1 MSVDPRIGLELEK
14 LNNSCEKIN
23 NLEVN
28 LGKWKKLLFIALWR
42 LSTHTLVFFFLW
54 SEDELKRN
62 YQELQETS
70 QEEIGLISGKIKNA
84 IDLAKPFYEARRH
97 VAELMKDLRVDQSD
111 HEKSKTNLA
120 AAKEMVRITWMP
132 FPVRILLRENLISG
146 VPCRTKCNPGKLW
159 SPRDTSAF
167 CLTLFRFFR
176 TLKMAVGLTLRCKRW
191 SAMPPAESTNTRMSA
206 IGKYILLVDLFVHN

>member
-28 LGKWKKLLFIALWR
+28 LGKWKKFLFIALWR
-42 LSTHTLVFFFLW
+42 LSTHTRDFFFLW

-97 VAELMKDLRVDQSD
+97 VAEMMKDLRVDQSNHD
-111 HEKSKTNLA
+111 KSKTNLA
-120 AAKEMVRITWMP
+120 AAKEMVCMRWMP
-132 FPVRILLRENLISG
+132 FPVRIWLRENSISG
-146 VPCRTKCNPGKLW
+146 VPGRAKRNPGNLW
-159 SPRDTSAF
+159 VPRDMTSLSYF
-167 CLTLFRFFR
+167 TTFFQN
-176 TLKMAVGLTLRCKRW
+176 AQDGCGLDIALQEMISHATSRVNQHTDECNR
-191 SAMPPAESTNTRMSA
+191 
-206 IGKYILLVDLFVHN
+206 